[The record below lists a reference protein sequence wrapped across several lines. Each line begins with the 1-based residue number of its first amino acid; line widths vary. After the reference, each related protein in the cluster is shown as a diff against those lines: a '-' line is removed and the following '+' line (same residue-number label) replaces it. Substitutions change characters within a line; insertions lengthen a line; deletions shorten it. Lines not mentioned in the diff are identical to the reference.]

1 MLARGYDGRMP
12 RLVPLVFGRA
22 DVAFVAAVLTA
33 LVPLR
38 VATGVI
44 A

>member
-1 MLARGYDGRMP
+1 MP
-12 RLVPLVFGRA
+12 ELTPLVLGRA
-22 DVAFVAAVLTA
+22 DAAFVALVLIA

-38 VATGVI
+38 ILAEMG

>member
-1 MLARGYDGRMP
+1 MP

-22 DVAFVAAVLTA
+22 EVAFVAAVLAA
-33 LVPLR
+33 LIPLR
-38 VATGVI
+38 VAAGVM

>member
-1 MLARGYDGRMP
+1 MP

-22 DVAFVAAVLTA
+22 DAAFVAAVLAA